1 MTFPVHA
8 PAVHPRIRSAVA
20 TLGAISAVLLAPGG
34 SACHSARSGPAAGPP
49 TPSEAASNA
58 AAMERARADSA
69 RYPYTAADI
78 HFMTGMIGHHA
89 QAIAMSRLAP
99 TNGAS
104 HPVRTLAERIINAQ
118 QDEITIMQQWL
129 RDRGQP
135 VPDPVAGG
143 MPHHGDHSAA
153 AHEMQM
159 PGLLTA
165 EQMKQLEEAKGAE
178 FDRLFLIFMI
188 QHHRGGIAM
197 VKELIGT
204 PGAVQDLTVF
214 KLASD
219 VHVDQT
225 TEVARMAQMLFEQR
239 PP

>member
-1 MTFPVHA
+1 MTFSIHASAPSPWIHAVGTGRSLIIALALALGVGGCQGARSAA
-8 PAVHPRIRSAVA
+8 PAA
-20 TLGAISAVLLAPGG
+20 
-34 SACHSARSGPAAGPP
+34 PAA
-49 TPSEAASNA
+49 PSAAESNA

-78 HFMTGMIGHHA
+78 RFMTNMIAHHA
-89 QAIAMSRLAP
+89 QAIAMSRLAL

-104 HPVRTLAERIINAQ
+104 ASVRTLAERIINAQ
-118 QDEITIMQQWL
+118 QDEITIMRQWL
-129 RDRGQP
+129 ADRGQA
-135 VPDPVAGG
+135 VPQPGEGG
-143 MPHHGDHSAA
+143 MAHSGHSAA

-165 EQMKQLEEAKGAE
+165 EQMKQLEEATGAE

-188 QHHRGGIAM
+188 QHHRGAIAM